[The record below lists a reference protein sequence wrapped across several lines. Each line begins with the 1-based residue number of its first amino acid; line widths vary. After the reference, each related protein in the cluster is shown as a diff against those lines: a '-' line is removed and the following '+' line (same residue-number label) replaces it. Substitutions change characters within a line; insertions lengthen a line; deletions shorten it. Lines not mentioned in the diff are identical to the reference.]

1 MSKARN
7 RHTNNTLIGAG
18 ECFIA
23 ELDENEATKGGECYL
38 GDTSS
43 SVLRIETEALT
54 VVAGDG
60 AAPRT
65 LARVVSN
72 IARSFEVNLQDLSPE
87 NLALFVLGD
96 HGKQKDAATPVTRNS
111 PDAKMT
117 VEQGRWYQLGVN
129 ADCPAG
135 CGSVKTDDFAV
146 YKDKTS
152 TRAEDKYTATTFH
165 PDGRVKVVGDYTL
178 DDKAGRLYIEPGKR
192 ITASNPIYVTHIP
205 VAQTLQTVVASAGK
219 QIKATFRYIEDA
231 TQGRGHNYYAPVAL
245 IRPGGDLAL
254 KDRTAAQS
262 LTLIVD
268 VLQPADGALA
278 PLYINQQP
286 LSASASA

>member
-1 MSKARN
+1 MSQARK

-18 ECFIA
+18 ECFIDV
-23 ELDENEATKGGECYL
+23 LDEEIRGERYL

-43 SVLRIETEALT
+43 GVLRIESEEIT

-60 AAPRT
+60 ATPRA

-87 NLALFVLGD
+87 NLALFVLGET
-96 HGKQKDAATPVTRNS
+96 GKQTDKETMGVGSDARKPMRV
-111 PDAKMT
+111 KK
-117 VEQGRWYQLGVN
+117 GYWYQVGVS

-135 CGSVKTDDFAV
+135 VGSVKEDDFAV

-152 TRAEDKYTATTFH
+152 TRAEDKYTASTIVN
-165 PDGRVKVVGDYTL
+165 GRVTAEGDYTL
-178 DDKAGRLYIEPGKR
+178 DKDAGRLYIEPGGSISPPTGNEPNNR
-192 ITASNPIYVTHIP
+192 HNIFLEYTP
-205 VAQTLQTVVASAGK
+205 VAQTLKTVEASAHK
-219 QIKATFRYIEDA
+219 QIKAAFRYVENA
-231 TQGRGHNYYAPVAL
+231 TQGRGHNYYAPEAL

-268 VLQPADGALA
+268 VLQADGALT
-278 PLYINQQP
+278 PLYINQR
-286 LSASASA
+286 SA